1 MEWLKNIC
9 LMPIRLG
16 LDKTNILAMNLITMV
31 FNIYGKKILKT
42 ESDKIIDY
50 HQCIGD
56 FDIFHLYP
64 LYFKESEY
72 DFFSNYFKI
81 KNGVIN
87 GLLLE
92 FPWKSMLQDNTKIK
106 INDIYVEI
114 NMFDFNSSI
123 TKSLFESQNSYLQNN
138 IVEDNEITEVY
149 HGIDNM
155 LKKYFSGISVEIS
168 SIKLVLIDHFI
179 IYLNDCNYHN
189 NCLKINNLVIHS
201 YLNEEKILL
210 QVKNIQIN
218 KNKDEYDIS
227 LQSLIFSFHFLD
239 HLPILKIIPDSN
251 KINYTNFKITLKIF
265 ELIFDKLI
273 LKNLT
278 AEINIGPTFSTII
291 KDISSISIDN
301 TLLINFNKISEK
313 NNLMEIYENKC
324 VFNTQIKCKISNF
337 KLLNIWFNETKKF
350 VHGIEKKFIFNES
363 NTPSKIFNLD
373 NIKLLVLYGDDI
385 WQIDAKNIIFD
396 EIIFAC
402 DIKYLHQNIMGKC
415 EKILI
420 DNNSYK
426 IINIFAKSEEFLSKS
441 KTIIIKTVSG
451 INIDV
456 FDLDCNNI
464 ISLGKYIL
472 SLINLFTYPKNND
485 PINELENKPKNI
497 LSFHNSKIYH
507 EYEKNNYALII
518 HKIDISLTEKYAQ
531 DIFFDLL
538 INNYL
543 VSRISASKLSSE
555 FLEIKS
561 IKIFLDIDIIDIL
574 ANLLGLIIPEN
585 NDNMY
590 ITQNLPEDVLDK
602 LQNALENSIFSRNMD
617 CLEEKTNEITK
628 SIMEKNVN
636 MIENPIIRILSESL
650 INLDSLLVCEYSG
663 QKNNFNIK
671 KKIQIESCHV
681 YLHHKLSNINTKTI
695 SSAFMCLILKN
706 IRGTYSL
713 NENITQKY
721 KFYSEKI
728 AIVDINSRDPCWKY
742 FLKFTGN
749 NAVMFDISKYKDT
762 IKINININPFCLNIR
777 EETLIKLLSFF
788 SNISI
793 KTVNDTP
800 IFIEKFSMNEINT
813 KINYYPIMLEKI
825 DAGTNNLFIKN
836 YNLIVPAH
844 VIKNVDGFNK
854 LGLLIKNNLEKVI
867 NPNNVVQFVPN
878 IKLVKPYAMPINNLI
893 LMINKYFNSSSNKK
907 KLRKITKNIN
917 QNTTSLSNLILLK
930 LKNIFYG
937 IK

>member
-1 MEWLKNIC
+1 
-9 LMPIRLG
+9 MPIRLG

-56 FDIFHLYP
+56 FDIFHLHP
-64 LYFKESEY
+64 LYFKETEY
-72 DFFSNYFKI
+72 NFFSNYFKI

-92 FPWKSMLQDNTKIK
+92 FPWKSMLQDSTKIK
-106 INDIYVEI
+106 INDVFVEI
-114 NMFDFNSSI
+114 SMFDFNSSI

-149 HGIDNM
+149 HGIDDM
-155 LKKYFSGISVEIS
+155 LKKYFSGISIEIS
-168 SIKLVLIDHFI
+168 NIKLVLIDHLI
-179 IYLNDCNYHN
+179 ICLNDCNYHD
-189 NCLKINNLVIHS
+189 NCLKINNLVIYS
-201 YLNEEKILL
+201 STNEENILL

-227 LQSLIFSFHFLD
+227 LQSLIISSHIIY
-239 HLPILKIIPDSN
+239 HLPILKIIPDSS
-251 KINYTNFKITLKIF
+251 KINSTNFRITLNVF
-265 ELIFDKLI
+265 ELIFDKLT
-273 LKNLT
+273 LKDLRT
-278 AEINIGPTFSTII
+278 EINFGPTLSTII
-291 KDISSISIDN
+291 KDISLIEIDN
-301 TLLINFNKISEK
+301 TLLINFNKISEQ
-313 NNLMEIYENKC
+313 NNLMEICENKC
-324 VFNTQIKCKISNF
+324 VFFTQIKCKISDF
-337 KLLNIWFNETKKF
+337 KLVNIWLNETRNLIY
-350 VHGIEKKFIFNES
+350 VIENKFIFKES
-363 NTPSKIFNLD
+363 NTSSKIFNLD
-373 NIKLLVLYGDDI
+373 NIKLLVLYDDDI

-396 EIIFAC
+396 EIIFAQN
-402 DIKYLHQNIMGKC
+402 IKYLHQNIMGKC
-415 EKILI
+415 EKILVEK
-420 DNNSYK
+420 NSYK

-441 KTIIIKTVSG
+441 KTIIIKTGSG

-472 SLINLFTYPKNND
+472 SLVNLFTNPKND
-485 PINELENKPKNI
+485 DSINKLENKPQNI

-507 EYEKNNYALII
+507 EYEKNNYTLII
-518 HKIDISLTEKYAQ
+518 HKTDISLTEKYAR

-543 VSRISASKLSSE
+543 VGRISVSKLSLD

-561 IKIFLDIDIIDIL
+561 IKIFLDTDIIDIL
-574 ANLLGLIIPEN
+574 ANLLDLIIPEN
-585 NDNMY
+585 NDNMC
-590 ITQNLPEDVLDK
+590 ITQNLPEDILDK
-602 LQNALENSIFSRNMD
+602 LQNALENSIFSRNIN
-617 CLEEKTNEITK
+617 CLEEETNKITENIIEK
-628 SIMEKNVN
+628 SVN
-636 MIENPIIRILSESL
+636 TIENPIIKILSESL
-650 INLDSLLVCEYSG
+650 TNLDSLLVCEYSG
-663 QKNNFNIK
+663 QKNNFDTK

-681 YLHHKLSNINTKTI
+681 YLHHKLSNINTKTTN
-695 SSAFMCLILKN
+695 SAFICLILKN
-706 IRGTYSL
+706 VKGTYSF
-713 NENITQKY
+713 NENITQNY

-742 FLKFTGN
+742 FLKFTGT
-749 NAVMFDISKYKDT
+749 NAIMFAISKYKDT
-762 IKINININPFCLNIR
+762 IKMDININPFCLNIR

-788 SNISI
+788 SNITI

-800 IFIEKFSMNEINT
+800 IFIEKFSINEINT

-836 YNLIVPAH
+836 YNLIVPGQ
-844 VIKNVDGFNK
+844 VLKNVDGFDK
-854 LGLLIKNNLEKVI
+854 LGSLIKNNLEKVI
-867 NPNNVVQFVPN
+867 NPNNVIQFVPN

-893 LMINKYFNSSSNKK
+893 LMINKYFNSSSNRK
-907 KLRKITKNIN
+907 KLREITKNIN
-917 QNTTSLSNLILLK
+917 QNATSLSNLMLLK
-930 LKNIFYG
+930 LRNIFYG